1 MKTKKVAMLGL
12 TIALAMIMSYIE
24 ALVPLSFAVP
34 GIKMGLANI
43 VIIFVL
49 YKIGTK
55 EAILVSLIRVILVSL
70 LFSNVMA
77 MAYSIAGAVLSL
89 SVMWVLKKT
98 DKFSFVGVSIAGGIM
113 HNVGQII
120 MAVILLGTEQIAL
133 YLPVLIITGT
143 ATGVVIG
150 KDSIDISSRYGV
162 YVKKRGIISELILC
176 SRF

>member
-1 MKTKKVAMLGL
+1 MLGL

-89 SVMWVLKKT
+89 SVMWLLKKT
-98 DKFSFVGVSIAGGIM
+98 DRFSFVGVSIAGGIM

-143 ATGVVIG
+143 VTGVVIG
-150 KDSIDISSRYGV
+150 IVSGLVIN
-162 YVKKRGIISELILC
+162 
-176 SRF
+176 RFRTIRL

>member
-12 TIALAMIMSYIE
+12 SIALAMIMSYIE
-24 ALVPLSFAVP
+24 VLVPLSFAVP

-55 EAILVSLIRVILVSL
+55 EAILVSLIRVFLVSL

-89 SVMWVLKKT
+89 SVMWLLKKT
-98 DKFSFVGVSIAGGIM
+98 DRFSFVGVSIAGGIM

-120 MAVILLGTEQIAL
+120 MACLVTVTSELMY
-133 YLPVLIITGT
+133 YLPVLIISGT
-143 ATGVVIG
+143 VAGILIG
-150 KDSIDISSRYGV
+150 IVAGILL
-162 YVKKRGIISELILC
+162 KRMEKFKI
-176 SRF
+176 

>member
-89 SVMWVLKKT
+89 SVMWLLKKT
-98 DKFSFVGVSIAGGIM
+98 DKFSVIGVSIAGGIM

-150 KDSIDISSRYGV
+150 IVAGLVIN
-162 YVKKRGIISELILC
+162 
-176 SRF
+176 RFKNIRIG

>member
-1 MKTKKVAMLGL
+1 MLGL
-12 TIALAMIMSYIE
+12 TVALAMIMSYIE

-89 SVMWVLKKT
+89 SVMWILKKT

-143 ATGVVIG
+143 LTGVVIG
-150 KDSIDISSRYGV
+150 IVSGLVIN
-162 YVKKRGIISELILC
+162 
-176 SRF
+176 RFKTIRL

>member
-1 MKTKKVAMLGL
+1 MLGL
-12 TIALAMIMSYIE
+12 TVALAMIMSYIE
-24 ALVPLSFAVP
+24 ALVPISFAVP

-89 SVMWVLKKT
+89 SVMWLLKKT
-98 DKFSFVGVSIAGGIM
+98 DKFSFVGVSIAGGMM

-143 ATGVVIG
+143 VTGVVIG
-150 KDSIDISSRYGV
+150 IVSGLVIN
-162 YVKKRGIISELILC
+162 
-176 SRF
+176 RFKNIRI

>member
-12 TIALAMIMSYIE
+12 TVALAMIMSYIE

-89 SVMWVLKKT
+89 SVMWLLKKT
-98 DKFSFVGVSIAGGIM
+98 DRFSFVGVSIAGGIM

-143 ATGVVIG
+143 VTGVVIG
-150 KDSIDISSRYGV
+150 IVSGLVIN
-162 YVKKRGIISELILC
+162 
-176 SRF
+176 RFKTIRL

>member
-1 MKTKKVAMLGL
+1 MLGL

-55 EAILVSLIRVILVSL
+55 EAILVSLIRVIIVSL

-150 KDSIDISSRYGV
+150 IVSGLVIN
-162 YVKKRGIISELILC
+162 
-176 SRF
+176 RFRKIKI

>member
-89 SVMWVLKKT
+89 SVMWLLKKT

-120 MAVILLGTEQIAL
+120 MAVILLGTQQIAL
-133 YLPVLIITGT
+133 YLPVLMITGT

-150 KDSIDISSRYGV
+150 IVSGLVIN
-162 YVKKRGIISELILC
+162 
-176 SRF
+176 RFKNIRL

>member
-89 SVMWVLKKT
+89 SIMWLLKKT
-98 DKFSFVGVSIAGGIM
+98 DKFSFIGVSIAGGIM

-120 MAVILLGTEQIAL
+120 MAVILLGTQQIAL
-133 YLPVLIITGT
+133 YLPVLMITGT

-150 KDSIDISSRYGV
+150 IVSGLVIN
-162 YVKKRGIISELILC
+162 
-176 SRF
+176 RFKNIRL

>member
-1 MKTKKVAMLGL
+1 MKTKNVAMLGL

-55 EAILVSLIRVILVSL
+55 EAILVSIIRVILVSL

-89 SVMWVLKKT
+89 LVMWILKKT
-98 DKFSFVGVSIAGGIM
+98 DKFSVVGVSVAGGIM
-113 HNVGQII
+113 HNVGQILTA
-120 MAVILLGTEQIAL
+120 MILLETQQIIV
-133 YLPVLIITGT
+133 YLPVLLITGT
-143 ATGVVIG
+143 ATGIVIG
-150 KDSIDISSRYGV
+150 IVAGLVIN
-162 YVKKRGIISELILC
+162 
-176 SRF
+176 RFKNIRIG

>member
-12 TIALAMIMSYIE
+12 TVALAMIMSYIE

-89 SVMWVLKKT
+89 SVMWILKKT

-143 ATGVVIG
+143 VTGVVIG
-150 KDSIDISSRYGV
+150 IVSGLVIN
-162 YVKKRGIISELILC
+162 
-176 SRF
+176 RFRTIRL

>member
-24 ALVPLSFAVP
+24 VLVPLSFAVP

-89 SVMWVLKKT
+89 SVMWLLKKT

-133 YLPVLIITGT
+133 YLPVLMITGT

-150 KDSIDISSRYGV
+150 IVSGLVIN
-162 YVKKRGIISELILC
+162 
-176 SRF
+176 RFKNIRL

>member
-55 EAILVSLIRVILVSL
+55 EAILVSIIRVILVSL

-89 SVMWVLKKT
+89 SVMWILKKT
-98 DKFSFVGVSIAGGIM
+98 DKFSFVGFSIAGGIM

-150 KDSIDISSRYGV
+150 IVSGLVIN
-162 YVKKRGIISELILC
+162 
-176 SRF
+176 RFKNIRL

>member
-12 TIALAMIMSYIE
+12 SIALAMIMSYIE

-55 EAILVSLIRVILVSL
+55 EAILVSIIRVILVSL

-77 MAYSIAGAVLSL
+77 MWYSLAGATLSL
-89 SVMWVLKKT
+89 AIMWLLKKT
-98 DKFSFVGVSIAGGIM
+98 DKFSVIGVSIAGGIM

-120 MAVILLGTEQIAL
+120 MAVIILGAEQIAL
-133 YLPVLIITGT
+133 YLPVLMITGT

-150 KDSIDISSRYGV
+150 IVAGIVINRF
-162 YVKKRGIISELILC
+162 KKIKI
-176 SRF
+176 

>member
-77 MAYSIAGAVLSL
+77 MAYSISGAVLSL
-89 SVMWVLKKT
+89 GIMWVLKKT
-98 DKFSFVGVSIAGGIM
+98 DKFSVIGVSIAGGIM

-150 KDSIDISSRYGV
+150 IVSGLVIN
-162 YVKKRGIISELILC
+162 
-176 SRF
+176 RFKNIRI

>member
-1 MKTKKVAMLGL
+1 MKTKKVATLGL
-12 TIALAMIMSYIE
+12 SIALAMIMSYIE
-24 ALVPLSFAVP
+24 VLVPLSLAVP

-49 YKIGTK
+49 YKLGTK

-70 LFSNVMA
+70 LFSNAMA

-89 SVMWVLKKT
+89 GVMWLLKKT
-98 DKFSFVGVSIAGGIM
+98 DKFSVVGVSVAGGVM

-120 MAVILLGTEQIAL
+120 MAIILLGTEQIAL

-143 ATGVVIG
+143 VTGVVIG
-150 KDSIDISSRYGV
+150 IVASIVIN
-162 YVKKRGIISELILC
+162 
-176 SRF
+176 RFKNVRIG

>member
-77 MAYSIAGAVLSL
+77 MAYSISGAVLSL
-89 SVMWVLKKT
+89 SIMWLLKKT
-98 DKFSFVGVSIAGGIM
+98 DRFSFVGVSIAGGIM

-143 ATGVVIG
+143 VTGVVIG
-150 KDSIDISSRYGV
+150 IVSGLVIN
-162 YVKKRGIISELILC
+162 
-176 SRF
+176 RFKTIRL

>member
-1 MKTKKVAMLGL
+1 MKTKKVATLGL
-12 TIALAMIMSYIE
+12 SIALAMIMSYIE
-24 ALVPLSFAVP
+24 VLVPLSFAVP

-49 YKIGTK
+49 YKLGTK

-70 LFSNVMA
+70 LFSNAMA

-89 SVMWVLKKT
+89 GVMWLLKKT
-98 DKFSFVGVSIAGGIM
+98 DKFSVVGVSVAGGVM

-120 MAVILLGTEQIAL
+120 MAIILLGTEQIAL

-143 ATGVVIG
+143 VTGVVIG
-150 KDSIDISSRYGV
+150 IVASIVIN
-162 YVKKRGIISELILC
+162 
-176 SRF
+176 RFKNVRIG

>member
-1 MKTKKVAMLGL
+1 MLGL

-89 SVMWVLKKT
+89 AIMWFLKKT
-98 DKFSFVGVSIAGGIM
+98 DKFSVTGVSIAGGIM

-150 KDSIDISSRYGV
+150 IVSGLVIN
-162 YVKKRGIISELILC
+162 
-176 SRF
+176 RFKNIRI

>member
-89 SVMWVLKKT
+89 SVMWILKKT

-143 ATGVVIG
+143 VTGVVIG
-150 KDSIDISSRYGV
+150 IVSGLVIN
-162 YVKKRGIISELILC
+162 
-176 SRF
+176 RFRTIRL

>member
-1 MKTKKVAMLGL
+1 MKTNKIATLGL
-12 TIALAMIMSYIE
+12 AIALAMIMSYIE

-55 EAILVSLIRVILVSL
+55 EAILVSVIRVILVSL
-70 LFSNVMA
+70 LFSNAMA

-89 SVMWVLKKT
+89 LVMWILKKT
-98 DKFSFVGVSIAGGIM
+98 DRFSVIGVSIAGGIM
-113 HNVGQII
+113 HNVGQIV

-143 ATGVVIG
+143 ATGIVIG
-150 KDSIDISSRYGV
+150 IVAGLVIN
-162 YVKKRGIISELILC
+162 
-176 SRF
+176 RFKNIRIK

>member
-89 SVMWVLKKT
+89 SVMWLLKKT
-98 DKFSFVGVSIAGGIM
+98 DKFSFIGVSIAGGIM

-133 YLPVLIITGT
+133 YLPVLMITGT

-150 KDSIDISSRYGV
+150 
-162 YVKKRGIISELILC
+162 IISGLVIN
-176 SRF
+176 RFKNIRL

>member
-24 ALVPLSFAVP
+24 ALVPISFAVP

-89 SVMWVLKKT
+89 SVMWLLKKT

-143 ATGVVIG
+143 VTGVVIG
-150 KDSIDISSRYGV
+150 IVSGLVIN
-162 YVKKRGIISELILC
+162 
-176 SRF
+176 RFKTIRL

>member
-1 MKTKKVAMLGL
+1 MLGL

-49 YKIGTK
+49 YKIGTR

-89 SVMWVLKKT
+89 SVMWLLKKS
-98 DKFSFVGVSIAGGIM
+98 DRFSVVGVSIAGGIM

-133 YLPVLIITGT
+133 YLPVLIVTGT
-143 ATGVVIG
+143 VTGIVIG
-150 KDSIDISSRYGV
+150 IVSGLVIN
-162 YVKKRGIISELILC
+162 
-176 SRF
+176 RFRNVRL

>member
-12 TIALAMIMSYIE
+12 TVALAMIMSYIE
-24 ALVPLSFAVP
+24 ALVPISFAVP

-70 LFSNVMA
+70 LFSNAMA

-89 SVMWVLKKT
+89 SVMWLLKKT
-98 DKFSFVGVSIAGGIM
+98 DKFSVIGVSVAGGIM

-150 KDSIDISSRYGV
+150 IVAGLVIN
-162 YVKKRGIISELILC
+162 
-176 SRF
+176 RFKNIRI

>member
-49 YKIGTK
+49 YKISTK

-70 LFSNVMA
+70 LFSNIMA

-98 DKFSFVGVSIAGGIM
+98 DKFSVVGVSIAGGIM

-120 MAVILLGTEQIAL
+120 MAVILLGTEQITL

-150 KDSIDISSRYGV
+150 IVSGLVIN
-162 YVKKRGIISELILC
+162 
-176 SRF
+176 RFKNIRL

>member
-55 EAILVSLIRVILVSL
+55 EAILVSIIRVILVSL

-89 SVMWVLKKT
+89 GIMWILKKT
-98 DKFSFVGVSIAGGIM
+98 DKFSVIGVSSAGGIM

-150 KDSIDISSRYGV
+150 IVSGLVIN
-162 YVKKRGIISELILC
+162 
-176 SRF
+176 RFKNIRL

>member
-1 MKTKKVAMLGL
+1 MLGL

-77 MAYSIAGAVLSL
+77 MAYSISGAVLSL
-89 SVMWVLKKT
+89 GIMWILKKT
-98 DKFSFVGVSIAGGIM
+98 DKFSVIGVSIAGGIM

-150 KDSIDISSRYGV
+150 IVSGLVIN
-162 YVKKRGIISELILC
+162 
-176 SRF
+176 RFKNIRI

>member
-12 TIALAMIMSYIE
+12 SIALAMIMSYIE
-24 ALVPLSFAVP
+24 VLVPLSFAVP

-55 EAILVSLIRVILVSL
+55 EAILVSIIRVILVSL

-89 SVMWVLKKT
+89 SVMWLLKKT

-150 KDSIDISSRYGV
+150 IVSGLVIN
-162 YVKKRGIISELILC
+162 
-176 SRF
+176 RFKNIRL

>member
-1 MKTKKVAMLGL
+1 MTLCLKKEIMKTKKVAMLGL

-89 SVMWVLKKT
+89 SVMWILKKT
-98 DKFSFVGVSIAGGIM
+98 DKFSFIGVSIAGGIM

-150 KDSIDISSRYGV
+150 IVSGLVIN
-162 YVKKRGIISELILC
+162 
-176 SRF
+176 RFKNIRL